1 MKVLPI
7 ITFHR
12 NDMKNTIDYSSL
24 ENKIYKKAYRLSDV
38 KDQLESVAFDI
49 VRFKDGDK
57 GAELWQVQNADDG
70 DYIVALYNGDEEEVK
85 TAALWEVM
93 ISKTAGALQVSY
105 KGDPLVSIAASKL
118 GIPGAELH
126 KVPEYLPAKLAENPK
141 LVKALLNEL
150 PTSAKNEVLKKY
162 PELV

>member
-49 VRFKDGDK
+49 VRFKVGIYFSFK
-57 GAELWQVQNADDG
+57 SIKKIAVL
-70 DYIVALYNGDEEEVK
+70 IVK
-85 TAALWEVM
+85 TN
-93 ISKTAGALQVSY
+93 S
-105 KGDPLVSIAASKL
+105 
-118 GIPGAELH
+118 LH
-126 KVPEYLPAKLAENPK
+126 SFINW
-141 LVKALLNEL
+141 
-150 PTSAKNEVLKKY
+150 
-162 PELV
+162 